1 MPRTDCR
8 KLLLLLQN
16 IGAAAYPQPRCT
28 VYASFLSVC
37 NTFSTCLHPNI
48 HVYLCWGARHQ
59 KATQSNTCCALVVL
73 LQIHSQAAPVSLLC
87 ALSATLFE
95 VLVPKQ
101 LCCAGGGS
109 QEQANFSNG
118 GRNVTRTCRRKC
130 YMQSQLA
137 TWTANLWH
145 TQQLQITNPTAC
157 VCRRHCGAGPQLV
170 SRCQSASCMTCN
182 LCCCS
187 ITRCC

>member
-95 VLVPKQ
+95 VLVPVLEVGVKNRPIS
-101 LCCAGGGS
+101 AMGG
-109 QEQANFSNG
+109 EMLHA
-118 GRNVTRTCRRKC
+118 RVDENVTCRVSWQHGQQTCGTR
-130 YMQSQLA
+130 
-137 TWTANLWH
+137 N
-145 TQQLQITNPTAC
+145 
-157 VCRRHCGAGPQLV
+157 
-170 SRCQSASCMTCN
+170 SCK
-182 LCCCS
+182 
-187 ITRCC
+187 